1 MHPDDATDIRGAAGR
16 LGAESAAPAPIPTI
30 DGGGSAGVGRRLNP
44 IKLRQMKERRSSIEE
59 EVTKLEAEIAD
70 YEAELSNFVNVE
82 ETARVTALL
91 DARRADLEALM
102 NEWEEVAQTIEA
114 NT

>member
-1 MHPDDATDIRGAAGR
+1 MDLLAQ
-16 LGAESAAPAPIPTI
+16 
-30 DGGGSAGVGRRLNP
+30 
-44 IKLRQMKERRSSIEE
+44 KCRQ
-59 EVTKLEAEIAD
+59 
-70 YEAELSNFVNVE
+70 SNFVNVE

-114 NT
+114 NL